1 MALNDRLH
9 AKVLATKVIASVS
22 PLFAKELNLKA
33 HHRAIG
39 LITSDCD
46 DVTYVALDEATKA
59 AHVDVVYGASFY
71 AGATHAS
78 GLLSGE
84 VIGILAGSSPAD
96 VTSGLQRATEV
107 IENEAAFLSAN
118 NDDSIAYFSH
128 VVTRVGSYLAA
139 EAGIDIGSSLAYVI
153 APPLEANY
161 ALDAALKAANVTLA
175 KYFPPP
181 SETNFSGGF
190 LVGSQAA
197 CEAAANAFSAAVLD
211 VAQSP
216 KEI

>member
-9 AKVLATKVIASVS
+9 AKVLATRVIASVS
-22 PLFAKELNLKA
+22 PLLAKELGLKD
-33 HHRAIG
+33 HHRAVG
-39 LITSDCD
+39 FITSDCD

-59 AHVDVVYGASFY
+59 ADVDVVYGASFY
-71 AGATHAS
+71 AGAAHSS

-84 VIGILAGSSPAD
+84 VIGILAAPSPAD
-96 VTSGLQRATEV
+96 IIAGLQAATNV
-107 IENEAAFLSAN
+107 IENEASFISAN

-128 VVTRVGSYLAA
+128 VVTRVGSYLAN
-139 EAGIDIGSSLAYVI
+139 EAGIDVGSSLAYLI
-153 APPLEANY
+153 APPLEASF
-161 ALDAALKAANVTLA
+161 ALDAALKAANVELA

-181 SETNFSGGF
+181 SETNFSGAF

-197 CEAAANAFSAAVLD
+197 CEAAASAFSAAVLD

-216 KEI
+216 REI